1 MAIAGISLSDTD
13 GQVFLRSDPSSE
25 RHPLETD
32 HLRALLQEAGYG
44 DWVVDESALAIAVQ
58 DCNHKKEPFVV
69 PLAQR
74 LDASIQVV
82 VAPDEMTAAVTL
94 IPPQGGK
101 AANIEDILQALH
113 EAGVTFGIDS
123 AALLEA
129 CQAGSV
135 HALPVASGAQAQDGQ
150 DADFEEMVP
159 QASNRA
165 PRLDANGLI
174 DYREHSGIALVEPGA
189 PLMHRI
195 PATQGIEGRTIKGA
209 VIVPRPG
216 RDEPFAAQLIGAEID
231 SADPNIL
238 KASVTGQP
246 VRVPCGVMVEPVL
259 RVPEVNLAT
268 GNIYFDGT
276 VQVDGDVNNTMKVQ
290 ASGDIVVG
298 GTVEG
303 AQLDAGGN
311 ITIKGGVIA
320 QARVKAGGAITARF
334 CEAASLEAGTVIAL
348 DDMALE
354 SQLRSG
360 NQILIGTKAPQR
372 GRLVG
377 GTTHTM
383 MLLKV
388 PYLGSTKTGVTQVAV
403 GSNPELEAQYQALQ
417 ERLAK
422 EKANE
427 DNLQKLSH
435 HLTSIGDPKGM
446 LDRVKASWRQAVQ
459 IWGKSL
465 AERTELDKQLARTRS
480 AKLEVG
486 LSTEG
491 MVELAFGSKK
501 LRLRKEYKSGTFSL
515 DAEARIVFTDPSGQA
530 YPAA

>member
-1 MAIAGISLSDTD
+1 LN
-13 GQVFLRSDPSSE
+13 P
-25 RHPLETD
+25 
-32 HLRALLQEAGYG
+32 
-44 DWVVDESALAIAVQ
+44 
-58 DCNHKKEPFVV
+58 
-69 PLAQR
+69 
-74 LDASIQVV
+74 
-82 VAPDEMTAAVTL
+82 
-94 IPPQGGK
+94 
-101 AANIEDILQALH
+101 
-113 EAGVTFGIDS
+113 
-123 AALLEA
+123 
-129 CQAGSV
+129 
-135 HALPVASGAQAQDGQ
+135 
-150 DADFEEMVP
+150 
-159 QASNRA
+159 
-165 PRLDANGLI
+165 
-174 DYREHSGIALVEPGA
+174 
-189 PLMHRI
+189 
-195 PATQGIEGRTIKGA
+195 PATPGVEGRTIKGA
-209 VIVPRPG
+209 AIAPRPG
-216 RDEPFAAQLIGAEID
+216 RDEPFAAELVGAVID
-231 SADPNIL
+231 SSDPNVL

-246 VRVPCGVMVEPVL
+246 VRVPCGIMVEPVL

-276 VQVDGDVNNTMKVQ
+276 VQVEGDVNNTMKVQ
-290 ASGDIVVG
+290 ATGDIVVG

-334 CEAASLEAGTVIAL
+334 AEAASLEAGTVIAL

-377 GTTHTM
+377 GTAHTM

-388 PYLGSTKTGVTQVAV
+388 PYLGSAKTGVTQVTV

-417 ERLAK
+417 ERITK

-446 LDRVKASWRQAVQ
+446 LDKVKASWRQAVQ

-465 AERTELDKQLARTRS
+465 AERAELDKQLARTRS

-486 LSTEG
+486 LNTEG

-501 LRLRKEYKSGTFSL
+501 LRLRKEYKNGTFSL
-515 DAEARIVFTDPSGQA
+515 DAETRIVFTDPSGQA
-530 YPAA
+530 FPAA